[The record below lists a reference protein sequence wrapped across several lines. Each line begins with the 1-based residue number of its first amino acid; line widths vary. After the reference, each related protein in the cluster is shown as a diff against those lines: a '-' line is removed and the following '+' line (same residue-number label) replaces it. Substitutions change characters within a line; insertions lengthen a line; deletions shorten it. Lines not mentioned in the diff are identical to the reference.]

1 MLYDDFHITKLPL
14 LPEEVYD
21 IYIATLLLIIPSYW
35 WSAQLTIDIVTQ
47 VTGVEALK
55 SFSGNFISPFEP
67 SITQCT
73 PEELE
78 QRVTR
83 LKEQLNATE
92 AELERVRKGKQ
103 KI

>member
-1 MLYDDFHITKLPL
+1 M
-14 LPEEVYD
+14 
-21 IYIATLLLIIPSYW
+21 IARVLLLFLLISGH
-35 WSAQLTIDIVTQ
+35 AQLTIDIVTQ
-47 VTGVEALK
+47 VCGVEALK

-67 SITQCT
+67 SITQGT